1 MNNKKLFAVN
11 LNEFNLE
18 FLKQGAKKYN
28 CKYIQKFLK
37 LKKVET
43 YSKDTKQ
50 DKDLDPWVQSISM
63 NTGKRSDNHQIYNLG
78 EKIPKKTIQIWDKLS
93 KQKKSCAIWGT
104 MNTTFKDN
112 KYLKIFLPDP
122 WNNQS
127 KVKPK
132 ELENFYLLP
141 REYAQNYTSF
151 NLSSNISKVLLLIF
165 YLIRK
170 LTFSN
175 LINLLPTCVNMIFK
189 KGIQN
194 YMLFFLFDIVSLKVF
209 EKLSKNYK
217 LNFSLIFLNS
227 LAHYQHN
234 NWNEKSSHKYY
245 FYFTNKILKII
256 FDIANNYDSL
266 IIYNGFS
273 QKKIN
278 AQYMIRP
285 KNLKLFLKNIGIDFE
300 SLHSNMT
307 NGAIVSF
314 MDKNNFK
321 RAINILKKYN
331 ICGYVVFEF
340 KKVNEKQIFI
350 RVKIR
355 SKNDLSSYKKTL
367 NNFKNNFF
375 YEEKNKTLNKNVNNK
390 IDIFIKSMVFIKT
403 TSKHTSNGVLFYKDT
418 RIEEKKI
425 ENIKIFN
432 LISKF
437 FTKNEK

>member
-1 MNNKKLFAVN
+1 MNNKKLIAVN

-18 FLKQGAKKYN
+18 FLKYGAKKYN
-28 CKYIQKFLK
+28 CKYIQKLLK
-37 LKKVET
+37 LKKIKT
-43 YSKDTKQ
+43 YSKDSKQ

-104 MNTTFKDN
+104 MNTAFKDN

-122 WNNQS
+122 WNHQN

-132 ELENFYLLP
+132 ELENFYFLP

-151 NLSSNISKVLLLIF
+151 NFSSNISKILILIF

-170 LTFSN
+170 LTFSD
-175 LINLLPTCVNMIFK
+175 LINLMPTCINMFFK
-189 KGIQN
+189 KGLKN
-194 YMLFFLFDIVSLKVF
+194 YMLFFLFDIISLKVF

-256 FDIANNYDSL
+256 FDLTNNYDSL

-285 KNLKLFLKNIGIDFE
+285 KNLKLFLKSIGIDFNF
-300 SLHSNMT
+300 LHSNMT
-307 NGAIVSF
+307 NGAIVTF
-314 MDKNNFK
+314 KNKNNFIK
-321 RAINILKKYN
+321 ATDILKKYN
-331 ICGYVVFEF
+331 IFGYIFFEF
-340 KKVNEKQIFI
+340 KKINEKQIFI
-350 RVKIR
+350 RVQIR
-355 SKNDLSSYKKTL
+355 SKNNLSSSKKII
-367 NNFKNNFF
+367 NNLKNNFF
-375 YEEKNKTLNKNVNNK
+375 YEERNKILNKNVNKK
-390 IDIFIKSMVFIKT
+390 INIFIKSMVFIKT
-403 TSKHTSNGVLFYKDT
+403 TSKHTPDGVLFYEDT
-418 RIEEKKI
+418 TIKEKKI

-432 LISKF
+432 LISEF
-437 FTKNEK
+437 FIKNEK